1 MRSNTY
7 DRYETKS
14 NKMLLHITRTYF
26 MKENI
31 LLVARINKNEQK
43 HLNHFFSIITIS
55 ICFNLQCE
63 KLRICLHYYDIPHK
77 HNINNDNSN
86 ELFMVFII
94 NLEFKEILNLI
105 YST

>member
-14 NKMLLHITRTYF
+14 NKMLLHFTRTYF

-43 HLNHFFSIITIS
+43 QI
-55 ICFNLQCE
+55 
-63 KLRICLHYYDIPHK
+63 
-77 HNINNDNSN
+77 
-86 ELFMVFII
+86 
-94 NLEFKEILNLI
+94 
-105 YST
+105 